1 MINTSATGRAT
12 SSRLCIRS
20 SEGKEHV
27 LGVTELFESGYAR
40 KLNHGWRAAHQDERV
55 WSRWRHVILDHLP
68 GDETGTVLPG
78 VRGSVDRVPQMKIL
92 LLRISLLDR
101 FSAEDI
107 TGQDGVDAIG

>member
-1 MINTSATGRAT
+1 M
-12 SSRLCIRS
+12 
-20 SEGKEHV
+20 
-27 LGVTELFESGYAR
+27 
-40 KLNHGWRAAHQDERV
+40 
-55 WSRWRHVILDHLP
+55 ILDHLP